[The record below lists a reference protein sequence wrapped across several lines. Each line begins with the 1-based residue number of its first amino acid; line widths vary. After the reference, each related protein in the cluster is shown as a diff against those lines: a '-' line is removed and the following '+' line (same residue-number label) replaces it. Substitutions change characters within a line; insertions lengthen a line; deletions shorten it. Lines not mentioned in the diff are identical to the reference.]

1 MSTTL
6 DPSTASGPH
15 RDASTGAPARPPGR
29 GWVLAGLGAGLAG
42 IASVVA
48 SGMVDAVY
56 DPATSGDAEA
66 ITEATAELVP
76 QILTFHNATMV
87 SCALL
92 VVF

>member
-15 RDASTGAPARPPGR
+15 RDASTGAPTRPPGR

-56 DPATSGDAEA
+56 DPATSGRRRGDHRR
-66 ITEATAELVP
+66 P
-76 QILTFHNATMV
+76 PR
-87 SCALL
+87 SWCRRS
-92 VVF
+92 